1 MAETV
6 TKDIKD
12 LVQKLRQGDK
22 KAAARLITLAE
33 NRDPSLTG
41 ILPEIYHET
50 GEAHVIGITGSPG
63 VGKSTL
69 IDRLITAFRKL
80 NRKVGII
87 TVDPTSPYS
96 GGAFLGDRIRMQNHT
111 TDPDVFIRSL
121 ATRGNPGGVS
131 IATQDVIRILDAW
144 GADEILVETVGA
156 GQSETGVMRV
166 ADTVVLILS
175 PGAGDEIQSLKSG
188 IMEIA
193 NLYVVNKS
201 DLEGVDIVL
210 VDVKRLLSME
220 RSSNGWIPPVI
231 KVSAKTGEG
240 IQELIKRIGNHWK
253 FLKDHPNKDVEKRKA
268 KDMILAILR
277 EISADFVITS
287 VESSNLMQKI
297 VNEVKDRKMD
307 PYTGAAK
314 LLSKSIIG
322 SPTIIGREN
331 KLDIGLTQ
339 VYTGDGKGKTS
350 AALGLALRALGRG
363 LRIHVIQFLK
373 GHRDYGEHL
382 IADKIPGLDITVWGR
397 EEFIGNTPTTGDKA
411 LAQEALK
418 RSQEIIN
425 SGNYDIVILDEVNV
439 ALKLDL
445 IKLDDVLGI
454 ITSKPDNL
462 ELILTG
468 RSAPHEIVEVADL
481 VTEMR
486 EIKHPFKKGVK
497 ARKSIEF

>member
-1 MAETV
+1 MAETL
-6 TKDIKD
+6 TKDIKY
-12 LVQKLRQGDK
+12 LVKRLRQGDK
-22 KAAARLITLAE
+22 KSAARLMTLAE
-33 NRDPSLTG
+33 NRDPNLRG
-41 ILPEIYHET
+41 ILSEIYHET

-69 IDRLITAFRKL
+69 IDRLITAFRKQ

-121 ATRGNPGGVS
+121 ATRGKSGGVS
-131 IATQDVIRILDAW
+131 IATQDVIKILDAW
-144 GADEILVETVGA
+144 GADEIFVETVGA

-166 ADTVVLILS
+166 ADTIVLLLS

-201 DLEGVDIVL
+201 DIEGADIVL
-210 VDVKRLLSME
+210 VDVKKLLSMKD
-220 RSSNGWIPPVI
+220 SSNGWIPPVI

-240 IQELIKRIGNHWK
+240 IQELIKGLESHRKYLDN
-253 FLKDHPNKDVEKRKA
+253 HPNEDLKKRKA
-268 KDMILAILR
+268 QDMILSILR
-277 EISADFVITS
+277 EITADYVIKS
-287 VESSNLMQKI
+287 VQSSDLFQSI
-297 VNEVKDRKMD
+297 VEDMKNTKMD
-307 PYTGAAK
+307 PYTGANK

-322 SPTIIGREN
+322 QSTLIEREN

-339 VYTGDGKGKTS
+339 VYTGNGKGKTS
-350 AALGLALRALGRG
+350 AALGLAFRALGRG

-373 GHRDYGEHL
+373 GHQDYGEHL
-382 IADKIPGLDITVWGR
+382 IADKIPGLEITVWGR
-397 EEFIGNTPTTGDKA
+397 EEFIGNMPTAGDKV
-411 LAQEALK
+411 LAQEAIK

-425 SGNYDIVILDEVNV
+425 SGKYDIVILDEVNV
-439 ALKLDL
+439 ALKLGL
-445 IKLDDVLGI
+445 IKLDDVLEI

-468 RSAPHEIVEVADL
+468 RGAPQEIVEVADL
-481 VTEMR
+481 VTEMK